1 MSSLI
6 QSNSVGRQAFDL
18 QGLPGK
24 KENRTSDSPR
34 AEKLRKS
41 TEEFESY
48 LMTSWWDK
56 MEKSFGDTQEH
67 PPGFETLNKMGLHA
81 VTLAMAKAGGM
92 GIARMLYHKLEPAL
106 EHTPVPVPEN
116 H

>member
-6 QSNSVGRQAFDL
+6 QSNPVSRQAFDL
-18 QGLPGK
+18 QGLLGK
-24 KENRTSDSPR
+24 QENRSLDGPR
-34 AEKLRKS
+34 AEKLRNS

-48 LMTSWWDK
+48 LVTSWWEK
-56 MEKSFGDTQEH
+56 MEKSFGDTQQH
-67 PPGFETLNKMGLHA
+67 PPGFEALNKMGLHA
-81 VTLAMAKAGGM
+81 VTLAMAKVGGM

-106 EHTPVPVPEN
+106 KQAPVPVPEN

>member
-6 QSNSVGRQAFDL
+6 QSNSVGRQPLDL
-18 QGLPGK
+18 QGLSGK
-24 KENRTSDSPR
+24 QEDPALDTAR
-34 AEKLRKS
+34 AQKLRNS

-48 LMTSWWDK
+48 LVTSWWEK
-56 MEKSFGDTQEH
+56 MEKSFGDSQEH
-67 PPGFETLNKMGLHA
+67 PPGFEALNKMGLHA
-81 VTLAMAKAGGM
+81 VTLAMAKAGGL

-106 EHTPVPVPEN
+106 EQTPVPVPEN